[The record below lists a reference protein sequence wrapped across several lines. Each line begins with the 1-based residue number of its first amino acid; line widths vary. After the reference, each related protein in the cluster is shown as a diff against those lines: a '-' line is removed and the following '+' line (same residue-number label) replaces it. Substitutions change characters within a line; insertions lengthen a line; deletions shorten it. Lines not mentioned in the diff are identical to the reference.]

1 MPLDGGGF
9 NFDEDGDD
17 DASKVVNDDPDTK
30 PIFPGPKLF
39 LDGSQFMNP
48 TKSDFCLAF
57 MVPQFPD
64 PSQQP
69 AKKDVL
75 LCTSVKSLIAHLVLK
90 QVLLIICFVLIDV
103 ADRQRQQKLL
113 CQNLLSW
120 KPTPPQW
127 SPSR

>member
-1 MPLDGGGF
+1 M
-9 NFDEDGDD
+9 
-17 DASKVVNDDPDTK
+17 VVDSISMRMMMMVTAKLSMMIQTK
-30 PIFPGPKLF
+30 AIVPGPKLF

-90 QVLLIICFVLIDV
+90 QVLLIIVPCFN
-103 ADRQRQQKLL
+103 L
-113 CQNLLSW
+113 CC
-120 KPTPPQW
+120 
-127 SPSR
+127 